1 MKPICPFLICALFM
15 PVLLCLTP
23 SAFSEDIPSPPGATN
38 NWTPNGDG
46 SANPWDGSSSDDPQD
61 PSRPAPGPCYEWEDG
76 SPGDWIDQCSTERAA
91 FIEAEKKLKDETD
104 KILERFDR
112 ICGWWHTDSEK
123 LQRDLINYC
132 MMPLASLTTSTIDG
146 ILDLM
151 TPSVTGVQI
160 VDAFIDILGA
170 IYAAA
175 ELEANRDA
183 IQAELDEN
191 MEWIAA
197 LCDALK
203 KEIDMMEQIKDNYA
217 EEMNTYKDALADLIE
232 CCPEFEETEIVPP
245 EFDCDGVPQ

>member
-1 MKPICPFLICALFM
+1 MLRPCLVCALFM
-15 PVLLCLTP
+15 PVLLCIMP
-23 SAFSEDIPSPPGATN
+23 SSFAVDMPFPPDSGTN
-38 NWTPNGDG
+38 QPPNGDG
-46 SANPWDGSSSDDPQD
+46 SANPWDGSSSGDPQD
-61 PSRPAPGPCYEWEDG
+61 PSPPAPGPCYEWEDG
-76 SPGDWIDQCSTERAA
+76 SPGDWIDQCATERAA

-112 ICGWWHTDSEK
+112 VCGWWHTDSEN
-123 LQRDLINYC
+123 LQRDLIHFC

-151 TPSVTGVQI
+151 TPSATGLQI
-160 VDAFIDILGA
+160 VDAVLDILGA
-170 IYAAA
+170 VDTAD

-183 IQAELDEN
+183 IQASLDEN
-191 MEWIAA
+191 MEWITA

-203 KEIDMMEQIKDNYA
+203 EEIDMMEQEKDNYA
-217 EEMNTYKDALADLIE
+217 EEMNSYKDALDDLLE